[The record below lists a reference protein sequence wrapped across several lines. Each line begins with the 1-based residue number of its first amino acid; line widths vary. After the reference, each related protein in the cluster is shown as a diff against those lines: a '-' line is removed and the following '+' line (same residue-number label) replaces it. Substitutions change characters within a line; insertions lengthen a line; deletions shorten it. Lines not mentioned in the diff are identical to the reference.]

1 MRDGEIVAATVSG
14 DPAALIAAYD
24 QYGAGLYA
32 YCRSL
37 VTNPVDAADAVQD
50 TFVVAAAWVGGLRDP
65 GRLRPWLYAVAR
77 NECRR
82 QLAGPHLSR
91 SVADDDATMISQRI
105 QDSPAQLDQL
115 EQRKLVLSALAG
127 LDRGDRE
134 IIELTLRDELYGA
147 DLADALGVPRNQ
159 AQAMAIRA
167 RTRFEAGLAMVMA
180 ARPGQDTCAELAGL
194 LANSSDE
201 LSRPARKQVRR
212 HLATCQSCAER
223 QRQSVNAVA
232 MLNAVPAPVLP
243 SGLRYQVLS
252 LLRDTSPEAAAYCS
266 SVARR
271 AGRFSHSGF
280 PVPLDPLGRLR
291 RPATFMPAAGV
302 AVALVALFGGSAVL
316 ISNTLHRSSAPTSST
331 AVAPAASAHPA
342 PAVHTP
348 GPGTSRHHGERAGQ
362 AGRTGAASP
371 GASGTSGT
379 GKGRPATAGH
389 SATPRASKPRHT
401 AAPPT
406 ATPSGDSPPS
416 TQPATPTPTATATPS
431 SGLVGS
437 IVGLLAAI

>member
-1 MRDGEIVAATVSG
+1 MRDGDIVAATVSG

-24 QYGAGLYA
+24 QYGPGLYA

-37 VTNPVDAADAVQD
+37 VSNPVNAADAVQD

-91 SVADDDATMISQRI
+91 SVADDDATMISHRVE
-105 QDSPAQLDQL
+105 DSPTQLDQL
-115 EQRKLVLSALAG
+115 ERRTLVSSALAG

-159 AQAMAIRA
+159 AQALAVRA
-167 RTRFEAGLAMVMA
+167 RARFEAGLAMVMVTQ
-180 ARPGQDTCAELAGL
+180 PGQDACAELADL
-194 LANSSDE
+194 LATSSEE
-201 LSRPARKQVRR
+201 LSGPVRKQARR
-212 HLATCQSCAER
+212 HLATCPACAVR
-223 QRQSVNAVA
+223 QRQSVSAAA
-232 MLNAVPAPVLP
+232 MLSAVPAPVLP
-243 SGLRYQVLS
+243 GGLRYQVLS
-252 LLRDTSPEAAAYCS
+252 LLRDTSAEAAAYCAT
-266 SVARR
+266 V
-271 AGRFSHSGF
+271 AGRAEPFSHSGF
-280 PVPLDPLGRLR
+280 PVPLDPLRTVR
-291 RPATFMPAAGV
+291 RPATFIPAAGV

-348 GPGTSRHHGERAGQ
+348 GPGTSGHRGKRSGHPGQ
-362 AGRTGAASP
+362 AGAAGPAGST
-371 GASGTSGT
+371 ASGTA
-379 GKGRPATAGH
+379 KRQPATGGH
-389 SATPRASKPRHT
+389 SATPRASKSAHT
-401 AAPPT
+401 VV
-406 ATPSGDSPPS
+406 PSTVPSSSSPA
-416 TQPATPTPTATATPS
+416 TQPATPTPTATDPPS
-431 SGLVGS
+431 GGLVSS
-437 IVGLLAAI
+437 IIGLLASV